1 MVLKAANVFRNIL
14 VCFTVTTA
22 RLVVAMHVVGLIG
35 HFGALFLTC
44 GNIRETSNPENSLSY
59 RNAYL
64 MDILYSISV
73 RWKSQ
78 KFDSKFDLARIRD
91 TRKPLAFGSR
101 EPGCD

>member
-1 MVLKAANVFRNIL
+1 MLQAVNVFRNIL
-14 VCFTVTTA
+14 VCFSVTTA
-22 RLVVAMHVVGLIG
+22 RLVVAMHVVGFIG
-35 HFGALFLTC
+35 HLGALFLTSAD
-44 GNIRETSNPENSLSY
+44 IRETSDPENSLSY

-91 TRKPLAFGSR
+91 I
-101 EPGCD
+101 